1 MRVPLTP
8 RKDSDDTSRVAFE
21 KTKIIRKTSERVAR
35 RRKQI
40 RTEILD
46 AAWQVA
52 AEEGIAGVS
61 LRAVA
66 ERVGLATPSLYSY
79 FASKN
84 DLYDAMFA
92 AGNRALI
99 VHFQT
104 LDRPAD
110 MRERARAYLAAFVG
124 FCVADPAR
132 YQLLF
137 QRTIPGFEPS
147 PESYALAEQAYE
159 LAVRAPLAEIGVT
172 DQADVDLATAV
183 GAGLAAQQ
191 LANDPGGDRWTRLT
205 DAAADL
211 ILDHAPRTS

>member
-1 MRVPLTP
+1 MKFGNT
-8 RKDSDDTSRVAFE
+8 
-21 KTKIIRKTSERVAR
+21 KTVRKTSERVAR
-35 RRKQI
+35 RQERS
-40 RTEILD
+40 RAEILD
-46 AAWQVA
+46 AAWLVA
-52 AEEGIAGVS
+52 AEEGIAGLS

-99 VHFQT
+99 ERFQA

-110 MRERARAYLAAFVG
+110 PHERARAYLRGFVE
-124 FCVADPAR
+124 FCVVDPAR

-147 PESYALAEQAYE
+147 AESYAVAEQAYE
-159 LAVRAPLAEIGVT
+159 LAVRRPLAEIGLT
-172 DQADVDLATAV
+172 DQAALDLATAI

-205 DAAADL
+205 DTAADL
-211 ILDHAPRTS
+211 IIDRLAPRRTP